1 MAPTKPAVGSDGL
14 VQRWEL
20 PLVVDGKAVM
30 VRGALYVHASPTPLW
45 WLVLL
50 PALAVAVLAA
60 GHRPALLAA
69 IGATITVVGVVDR
82 VSLPADARPAWV
94 AVALGGLA
102 ALAGIASALRRR
114 AWWAAPVLAG
124 GAAALAI
131 AGYMQRTA
139 IGKAFVP
146 GPTPDWLVR
155 VLTVCAMGIGAVV
168 FAGVVLAA
176 AGIRFDLLLGRDGQ
190 RVGSGP

>member
-1 MAPTKPAVGSDGL
+1 
-14 VQRWEL
+14 
-20 PLVVDGKAVM
+20 M
-30 VRGALYVHASPTPLW
+30 VRGSLYVHASPTPLW
-45 WLVLL
+45 WFVLL
-50 PALAVAVLAA
+50 PAIAAAVLAA
-60 GHRPALLAA
+60 AHRPVLLAA
-69 IGATITVVGVVDR
+69 IGAAVAVVGVVDR

-139 IGKAFVP
+139 IAKAFVP

-155 VLTVCAMGIGAVV
+155 VLTVCAFGTGVVV
-168 FAGVVLAA
+168 FVGAVLAA
-176 AGIRFDLLLGRDGQ
+176 VGIRFDLLFGRAGQ
-190 RVGSGP
+190 RVGSEP